1 MPSYDD
7 FITKAD
13 SFRAKLLRDRAYK
26 RLDIA
31 KQTWDNVRSTVSY
44 ILNQLQSLISYEA
57 RYNVHRYSVEAYLTS
72 KANQIGE
79 RAVKVSY
86 NDSTETVDS
95 YEVPSY
101 ARFSYDEADY
111 QNKLKQLTPEIA
123 KQYFKFA
130 IPVSESPPTG
140 DVEDVAYAYYFPD
153 TVEHHPYYQLSLV
166 GMTLPKMI
174 DYGIFGLEIKQY
186 GLGLPE
192 GEMVY
197 IKRTI
202 DGADVEAWIVLN
214 ATAEITDP
222 DTNETYKQAF
232 KFFVYIQNYTSYTVI
247 LTLYG
252 HKLKADSNK
261 AFGYVMYQDVRI
273 FPNPIKVW
281 KGELA

>member
-7 FITKAD
+7 FVDKAN
-13 SFRAKLLRDRAYK
+13 SFRAKLLKDRAYK

-31 KQTWDNVRSTVSY
+31 KQVWDNVRSTISY

-57 RYNVHRYSVEAYLTS
+57 RYNVHRYSIEAYLTS

-86 NDSTETVDS
+86 NDSTETIDS
-95 YEVPSY
+95 YEVPSF

-111 QNKLKQLTPEIA
+111 KNKLKQLTPEIA

-153 TVEHHPYYQLSLV
+153 TVEHHPYYLLTLT
-166 GMTLPKMI
+166 GMTVPKMI
-174 DYGIFGLEIKQY
+174 DYGLFGVDIKEY
-186 GLGLPE
+186 ELGLPE

-197 IKRTI
+197 VKRTI
-202 DGADVEAWIVLN
+202 DGADVEACIVLN

-232 KFFVYIQNYTSYTVI
+232 KFFVLIQNDTSYTVI

-252 HKLKADSNK
+252 HKLMAGG
-261 AFGYVMYQDVRI
+261 GYGVAYVAYQDVRV
-273 FPNPIKVW
+273 FPNPIKVFE
-281 KGELA
+281 GSVA